1 MQDDAATC
9 PLVLFDGVC
18 SLCNGAVDFIIRHD
32 QRGDIAFA
40 SLQSDVGRDAM
51 VRTGHDPDALDTMV
65 LVDGDGF
72 WTRSDAA
79 LRIAGHMGGAW
90 RVALALR
97 IVPRFVRDA
106 VYRVVARNRYRW
118 FGKRESCRLP
128 TPEEREGILG

>member
-79 LRIAGHMGGAW
+79 LRIAGHMGGSW

-128 TPEEREGILG
+128 TPEERERILG

>member
-1 MQDDAATC
+1 MQDDTKMR

-32 QRGDIAFA
+32 RRGDIAFA
-40 SLQSDVGRDAM
+40 SLQSDVGREAM
-51 VRTGHDPDALDTMV
+51 VGTGHDPDALDTMV

-90 RVALALR
+90 RLALALR

-128 TPEEREGILG
+128 TLEERERILG